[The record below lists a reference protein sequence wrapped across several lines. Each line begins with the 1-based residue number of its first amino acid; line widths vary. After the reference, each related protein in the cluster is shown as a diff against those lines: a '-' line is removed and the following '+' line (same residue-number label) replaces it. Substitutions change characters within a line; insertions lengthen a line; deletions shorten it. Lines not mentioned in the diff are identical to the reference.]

1 MEDRKP
7 MLAYVVEYKEKK
19 CGIFEMPGEQK
30 VPDVEHQR
38 ALMTKERLITLLQD
52 RKYYVSSAKSVNTDQ
67 FMEHWK
73 PEDYEN
79 ELYIN

>member
-7 MLAYVVEYKEKK
+7 MLAYVVEYIECNWKLFEK
-19 CGIFEMPGEQK
+19 PGEQK
-30 VPDVEHQR
+30 VPNVKHPR

-79 ELYIN
+79 ELDL

>member
-1 MEDRKP
+1 MERTP
-7 MLAYVVEYKEKK
+7 MLAYVVEYKECNWKL
-19 CGIFEMPGEQK
+19 FEKPGEQK
-30 VPDVEHQR
+30 VPNVDHPR

-79 ELYIN
+79 ELDL